1 MYLSNIDYFY
11 GPYLTF
17 KCTHTCIN
25 SSHSPFDFIWNN
37 SQLYVVFGKQECRG
51 MYIYLRESMYVPVYM
66 CVFIFFSE
74 TTGPMK
80 PKCMWNQN
88 RIGEES

>member
-1 MYLSNIDYFY
+1 MLKTEGFQVKVCMC
-11 GPYLTF
+11 L
-17 KCTHTCIN
+17 CI
-25 SSHSPFDFIWNN
+25 
-37 SQLYVVFGKQECRG
+37 
-51 MYIYLRESMYVPVYM
+51 
-66 CVFIFFSE
+66 CVCSFFLSE